1 MSVQISNEKAYQD
14 YLDLNLFKRG
24 VKSANFENVSAIL
37 KHNNVEIN
45 LKPSDLVSF
54 SSILSTFFNRT
65 STFTSCRVE
74 NRSGVY
80 SKSKLGKFRECK

>member
-54 SSILSTFFNRT
+54 SSI
-65 STFTSCRVE
+65 
-74 NRSGVY
+74 
-80 SKSKLGKFRECK
+80 

>member
-45 LKPSDLVSF
+45 LKPSALVSF
-54 SSILSTFFNRT
+54 SSILSTFFNKT
-65 STFTSCRVE
+65 GTFTSYSIE
-74 NRSGVY
+74 NRSGAL
-80 SKSKLGKFRECK
+80 SKSELGNFSECK